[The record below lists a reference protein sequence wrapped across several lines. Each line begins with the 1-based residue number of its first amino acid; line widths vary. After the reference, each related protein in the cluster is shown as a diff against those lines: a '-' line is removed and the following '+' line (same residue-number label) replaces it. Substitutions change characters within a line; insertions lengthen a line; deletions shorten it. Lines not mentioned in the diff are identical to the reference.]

1 MLNAVDIWY
10 DSPCPS
16 DQEIFFANYSN
27 KDRFISGL
35 AREIESK
42 GVNAVICSRD
52 ADTTIVKVALQIKDP
67 SALVFTDDT
76 DNVCLL
82 IHRVD
87 TSQKQNVIY
96 IKNMTK
102 KKENNERVCYS
113 LHDVINNLDPLII
126 KFIFFAHVFTGCDTT
141 SVIHNF
147 GKQAIFPKFGASNKL
162 QQIAQQFFLENI
174 SAETI
179 GNASVCFFEE
189 LYSPVSSLQQ
199 IRKIKYH
206 KMVSSDRASIDPVFP
221 PLSSRAAY
229 YQGLRVYHQMNV

>member
-76 DNVCLL
+76 DNACLL

-96 IKNMTK
+96 MKNMTK
-102 KKENNERVCYS
+102 MKENNERVFYR
-113 LHDVINNLDPLII
+113 LHDIIDNLDPLII
-126 KFIFFAHVFTGCDTT
+126 KFIFFAHAFTGCDTT

-147 GKQAIFPKFGASNKL
+147 GKQ
-162 QQIAQQFFLENI
+162 QIAQQFFLENI
-174 SAETI
+174 SPETI

-199 IRKIKYH
+199 IRIIKYH
-206 KMVSSDRASIDPVFP
+206 KKVSSDRASIDPAFP